1 MNVYREALKA
11 GVTFQTNKG
20 TVGLTDLFSL
30 PLTSQ
35 RGISLD
41 SLYSDTITN
50 REKLNTNSYIQG
62 VNNAELALC
71 NLKLELLKDVMD
83 TKIAESE
90 QRKAAQDAKSELSAL
105 LAEKANRIASAP
117 AKLADDALEKRIAE
131 LTKQL

>member
-1 MNVYREALKA
+1 MNVYKEALKA

-20 TVGLTDLFSL
+20 TVELTDLFSL

-41 SLYSDTITN
+41 SLYSGVVTS

-71 NLKLELLKDVMD
+71 DLELELLKDVMD
-83 TKIAESE
+83 TKIAEAE
-90 QRKAAQDAKSELSAL
+90 QRKAAQDAKSELNAL

-117 AKLADDALEKRIAE
+117 AKLADDVLESRIAE